1 MSQAPDNIPPPS
13 DGSEGGPIRA
23 GCAKRLPLKGRKL
36 PAGAIGKGKRFLEP
50 VPQGR
55 RKGVLGIGV
64 LFTVV
69 FIAIGWY
76 YGIKVP
82 SDQKLAALQ
91 AELQRKE
98 AEYKKAQEETKA
110 QIEAMQARQNMVG
123 GLIIKTRPSG
133 AMVTLGGESV
143 LKSPANFLKVKI
155 GKYPVKITL
164 DGYEDVIFEVGI
176 KEDQFVEP
184 PLVEL
189 VHSVGGVD
197 LSSSQEGT
205 EFELRSGD
213 KAVASGKLPFSQ
225 KNIPI
230 GEYLLVA
237 RRGDWE
243 KSQKITVNRNQ
254 TTPINVDFVYAT
266 VVLASDPAGAVVKVG
281 KQEMGQTPLTLTV
294 KPGDVAYTISLFGY
308 KAQTLSGAAESAKTL
323 NLRASLEI
331 SKDILNS
338 AGMEMIWLPAGYW
351 AGKYEVLQSE
361 YEKVTGQRPSA
372 FSGLRRPADNVS
384 WNSASDFC
392 RKLTEMDR
400 KAGKLPSGFVYSLP
414 TESQWDYLA
423 ADATLENAV
432 VSEKISRNGTE
443 VAGTMEPNKFGL
455 YDVRGNVWELTLGQY
470 DANRYAIRG
479 ACWLTSRASSLDIAY
494 REGVRPDYKDR
505 FIGFRVVLV
514 REP

>member
-1 MSQAPDNIPPPS
+1 MSQEPDNVPPPS

-23 GCAKRLPLKGRKL
+23 GSAKRLPLKGRKL

-55 RKGVLGIGV
+55 RRGVLGIGV

-91 AELQRKE
+91 LEIQQRNAEL
-98 AEYKKAQEETKA
+98 KKAQEEAKA
-110 QIEAMQARQNMVG
+110 QMLAMQARENTVG
-123 GLIIKTRPSG
+123 GAIIKTRPSG
-133 AMVTLGGESV
+133 AMVTLGGESA
-143 LKSPANFLKVKI
+143 LKSPANFQKVKI
-155 GKYPVKITL
+155 GKYLVKVMSE
-164 DGYEDVIFEVGI
+164 GYEDASFEIEI
-176 KEDQFVEP
+176 KENQFVEP
-184 PLVEL
+184 PVVEL
-189 VHSVGGVD
+189 THSTGGVE

-213 KAVASGKLPFSQ
+213 KATAAGKLPFEQ
-225 KNIPI
+225 KNILT

-266 VVLASDPAGAVVKVG
+266 VVLASEPSGATVKVG

-308 KAQTLSGAAESAKTL
+308 KTQVVSGSAESGKTL
-323 NLRASLEI
+323 NFRASLEI
-331 SKDILNS
+331 SKDLLS
-338 AGMEMIWLPAGYW
+338 SCGMEMIWLPAGYW
-351 AGKYEVLQSE
+351 ASKYEVLQSE

-372 FSGLRRPADNVS
+372 FSGLRRPVDNVS
-384 WNSASDFC
+384 WNSAMDFC

-400 KAGKLPSGFVYSLP
+400 KAGKLPRGFAYALP

-423 ADATLENAV
+423 ADATLESAV
-432 VSEKISRNGTE
+432 VSEKMSRNSTE
-443 VAGTMEPNKFGL
+443 VAGTLEPNKFGL

-479 ACWLTSRASSLDIAY
+479 GCWLTSRTSSLDIAY

-514 REP
+514 KEP